1 VSLANELLGS
11 MEAEIETLT
20 LLPSGGG
27 LFEVTVN
34 DQLIYSKLQTGRH
47 AEAGEVLGL
56 MRKRRDG

>member
-1 VSLANELLGS
+1 MSLANELLQS

-34 DQLIYSKLQTGRH
+34 DQLIYSKRKTGRH

>member
-1 VSLANELLGS
+1 

-34 DQLIYSKLQTGRH
+34 DQLIYSKRKTGRH